1 MKHQKRPLHDPDERV
16 FTLFDVKR
24 LYLSQ
29 KKKILRASFWGALL
43 AFSFILIRSVPKYQ
57 VSATFKE
64 APKSIEGTGG
74 LEKLLLSNGSA
85 SSQESQTATLIQSN
99 QVLKPLVVRM
109 GTQATVRKA
118 GLLSRVYKRIRD
130 NILSERGLSL
140 SDVDDF
146 AFQNVVYDGEKTLTY
161 SLRFEDSE
169 HFSIGSGKKTIAS
182 GSLGSCVRLPE
193 AELTIVKVP
202 KGLKVGTHYSLSIQ
216 PWVSAVNAIRSNFRI
231 KCLKQQKSIHE
242 LKFFHR
248 DRYFGTELL
257 NALTEEYRR
266 YLKRDHDQV
275 VHEQLSYLQQKQEE
289 ICANMSSVFDE
300 YTEYLQ
306 TNLSRSGQLGLTQ
319 EIGGI
324 TKECNVLANKIS
336 SIDLE
341 LDRLVRMEVDQ
352 KAFVPMDDTP
362 FSRSLKDTLSAISE
376 LKQQRDLIEL
386 SLPSQS
392 RALNELQYEN
402 KKGELKEVRDQLC
415 AMQHLLDG
423 IEKHTP
429 LSQDALFDA
438 GEYLGAWAGRLAD
451 SQEEDRKGLAEYL
464 ENAVR
469 LLSMQEKM
477 VQEQIHYAHDTP
489 AAFKGIDLTTARAL
503 FLEYYKKLDQIAEG
517 VSHFSRLADE
527 IERGDFE
534 ISSLSAVL
542 LDPLSQRLIQQ
553 ASEIALKLKDEKHHS
568 EKEGS
573 RWAEELS
580 LQKKILKEHLDQ
592 LFKLEQVKSDLVQNR
607 IDALQA
613 IRLGSI
619 SGQISVLQERLADSV
634 KERKTALLKEKT
646 ILEEK
651 VRQILNGLT
660 DIPERWR
667 REKWLNLKS
676 QMGIKMVQGLTELV
690 ESKTISSHLHHVESK
705 PLDIATLPTT
715 PCSPGLL
722 VKAFLGAML
731 AGFFVFSR
739 AFLGAVLKG
748 FPSTKEKLCAMG
760 YPVLGEISTV
770 CDGPGTEPRGADLE
784 ALRQIFLFLDKEPI
798 PGVIEKTGIGS
809 SDFSAGA
816 RDMAKGKAA
825 ETREGPVDLRSAEQM
840 STANCLGSEDEKSES
855 KPTPHQNRFF
865 NRERYK
871 VKVVGLIEGKGPDY
885 SFALAEHFSR
895 MSLRPLVIRCDF
907 NMKFNRED
915 LPGVLQV
922 WKEEISSPPLKRR
935 QGYDLLTS
943 GGFTPYGAEVIR
955 SLAFQNSLDK
965 FKKEYDFVLMVFR
978 SPLNLADSLAPLS
991 LCDYA
996 IVTVSGEPTEQL
1008 TPFIDWAYH
1017 GDMCRLAILTASS
1030 P

>member
-1 MKHQKRPLHDPDERV
+1 
-16 FTLFDVKR
+16 
-24 LYLSQ
+24 
-29 KKKILRASFWGALL
+29 
-43 AFSFILIRSVPKYQ
+43 
-57 VSATFKE
+57 
-64 APKSIEGTGG
+64 
-74 LEKLLLSNGSA
+74 
-85 SSQESQTATLIQSN
+85 
-99 QVLKPLVVRM
+99 
-109 GTQATVRKA
+109 
-118 GLLSRVYKRIRD
+118 
-130 NILSERGLSL
+130 
-140 SDVDDF
+140 
-146 AFQNVVYDGEKTLTY
+146 
-161 SLRFEDSE
+161 
-169 HFSIGSGKKTIAS
+169 
-182 GSLGSCVRLPE
+182 
-193 AELTIVKVP
+193 
-202 KGLKVGTHYSLSIQ
+202 
-216 PWVSAVNAIRSNFRI
+216 
-231 KCLKQQKSIHE
+231 
-242 LKFFHR
+242 
-248 DRYFGTELL
+248 
-257 NALTEEYRR
+257 
-266 YLKRDHDQV
+266 
-275 VHEQLSYLQQKQEE
+275 
-289 ICANMSSVFDE
+289 MSSVFDE

-324 TKECNVLANKIS
+324 TKECNVLANKIF

-415 AMQHLLDG
+415 AMQRLLDG

-429 LSQDALFDA
+429 LSQDALFDM
-438 GEYLGAWAGRLAD
+438 GEYLGSWAGRLAD
-451 SQEEDRKGLAEYL
+451 SKEEDREGLAEYL

-489 AAFKGIDLTTARAL
+489 AAFKGIDLMTARAL

-553 ASEIALKLKDEKHHS
+553 ASEIALKLKDVKHHS

-634 KERKTALLKEKT
+634 KERKTALLKEKV

-651 VRQILNGLT
+651 MRQILNGLT

-722 VKAFLGAML
+722 VKAILGAML

-739 AFLGAVLKG
+739 AFLAAVLKG

-784 ALRQIFLFLDKEPI
+784 ALRQIFLFLDKEP
-798 PGVIEKTGIGS
+798 
-809 SDFSAGA
+809 
-816 RDMAKGKAA
+816 
-825 ETREGPVDLRSAEQM
+825 
-840 STANCLGSEDEKSES
+840 
-855 KPTPHQNRFF
+855 
-865 NRERYK
+865 K

-895 MSLRPLVIRCDF
+895 MSLRPLIIRCDF
-907 NMKFNRED
+907 NMKFNPED
-915 LPGVLQV
+915 LPGFLQV
-922 WKEEISSPPLKRR
+922 WKEEISSPPLKRK
-935 QGYDLLTS
+935 QGYDLLAS
-943 GGFTPYGAEVIR
+943 GGFTPYGVEVIR

-978 SPLNLADSLAPLS
+978 SPLNLTDSLAPLS
-991 LCDYA
+991 LCDHA

-1017 GDMCRLAILTASS
+1017 ENMCRLAILTASS